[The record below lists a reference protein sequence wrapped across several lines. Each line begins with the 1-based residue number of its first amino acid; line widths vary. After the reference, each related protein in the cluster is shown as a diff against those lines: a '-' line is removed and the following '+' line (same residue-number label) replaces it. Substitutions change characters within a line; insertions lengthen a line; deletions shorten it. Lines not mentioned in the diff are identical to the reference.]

1 MADNR
6 AQLNPQA
13 TVQIRVQAGVSG
25 DSAVL
30 TQLYLPFIGQTA
42 LALYQLL
49 VLEARATTRDDH
61 NFLLDSLN
69 VNLTDFVAA
78 RQKLEAVGLLKTF
91 ATSDSVLTYV
101 VVAPLSASEFFKEPL
116 LAGLLAKFVGE
127 LRFETLK
134 ERFLTVPEVAGENL
148 SARFT
153 DVFQVPNA
161 PVTTGVQVEVTPL
174 ATAPV
179 DWDIVAEL
187 LHAQGLT
194 RADLKKHEAFLAAQV
209 TLYGLDETRL
219 AMVIQQTLS
228 LDKRQIDETAIRQ
241 QLSRVQTITP
251 VEKPTTPA
259 VASANPLVQAA
270 QSLTPMQFIQ
280 QLQQQ
285 RGGFVTNAER
295 RVISQL
301 LETRALTPE
310 VINILT
316 HEILV
321 GQGKTNVTLNL
332 AEAIANNWR
341 QQGIQTA
348 QQAIDLIAKRNKAA
362 TSTPK
367 KSTRKPQ
374 KVEQQPD
381 YSGSNDFDTSRLSK
395 ILEDM
400 Q

>member
-13 TVQIRVQAGVSG
+13 TVQIRVQAGVTG

-30 TQLYLPFIGQTA
+30 AQLYLPFIGQTA

-101 VVAPLSASEFFKEPL
+101 VVAPLSAPEFFKEPL
-116 LAGLLAKFVGE
+116 LAGLLAKFIGE

-134 ERFLTVPEVAGENL
+134 ERFLTMPEVAGENL

-153 DVFQVPNA
+153 DIFQVPNA
-161 PVTTGVQVEVTPL
+161 PVTTAVQEATPL
-174 ATAPV
+174 ATASV

-209 TLYGLDETRL
+209 MLYGLDETRL

-241 QLSRVQTITP
+241 QLSRVQTVTP
-251 VEKPTTPA
+251 VEQPKKPA

-295 RVISQL
+295 RVVSQL
-301 LETRALTPE
+301 LERHALTPE

-367 KSTRKPQ
+367 KATRKPQ

-381 YSGSNDFDTSRLSK
+381 YSGANDFDTSRLSK

>member
-161 PVTTGVQVEVTPL
+161 PATTAVKEATPL
-174 ATAPV
+174 ASASV

-241 QLSRVQTITP
+241 QLSRMQTITP
-251 VEKPTTPA
+251 VEQPAKPA

-295 RVISQL
+295 RVVSQL